1 MMAEEEALSISQL
14 AKEYDIP
21 GGMLRK
27 ALREGSL
34 TGHKKGRRWF
44 VYRRDMPDSV
54 RLWVVAQRTRTPKNE
69 YNCARCGTAM
79 GTELWVV
86 TQMTRR
92 EGTAGRYTIQGTT
105 RYCSKFCT
113 TGASVAPQRRGL
125 FGWFHA

>member
-1 MMAEEEALSISQL
+1 MMAEEEALSIGQAS
-14 AKEYDIP
+14 EEFGIP

-44 VYRRDMPDSV
+44 VYRRDMPDPLSWPP
-54 RLWVVAQRTRTPKNE
+54 RRTRTPKNE

-92 EGTAGRYTIQGTT
+92 EGTTGRYTIQGTN
-105 RYCSKFCT
+105 RFCSSPCS
-113 TGASVAPQRRGL
+113 TGVPVAPQRRGL